1 MIVAVASIITTTPAT
16 AQYRSKDNLHAEY
29 TSGPF
34 LVAAATQAGEYA
46 PGKATLEL
54 TIKGELARA
63 RLPIARDGATGP
75 AIVAH
80 NMALL
85 AGRQKERDQ
94 QEGGGA

>member
-1 MIVAVASIITTTPAT
+1 MIVAVASIIITTTPAT
-16 AQYRSKDNLHAEY
+16 AQYRSEDNLHAEY

-75 AIVAH
+75 AIV
-80 NMALL
+80 
-85 AGRQKERDQ
+85 K
-94 QEGGGA
+94 